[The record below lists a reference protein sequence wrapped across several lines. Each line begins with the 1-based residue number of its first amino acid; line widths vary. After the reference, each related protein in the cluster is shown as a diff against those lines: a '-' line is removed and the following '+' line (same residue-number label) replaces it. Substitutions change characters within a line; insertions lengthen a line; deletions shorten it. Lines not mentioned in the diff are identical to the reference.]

1 MALCHICNKRPARRK
16 CPAVASDICAIC
28 CARDR
33 MIDLACPVTCGY
45 LISAR
50 EHAKARE
57 GQIIS
62 RQFGE
67 MGLKLNPNKVHM
79 TLGIAIDEAIVAIQ
93 RETYKDIDDSEIL
106 AAIDNAIK
114 NIETAGTGLIYEH
127 KDGSKRV
134 QELSHKM
141 RTSLDEVVAKFP
153 AENRPRSIEILEAFK
168 LIGNLVRAHIR
179 SGEDKQAYLR
189 YIALFHAWDRSE
201 TGGAARIVLA

>member
-1 MALCHICNKRPARRK
+1 MALCHICNKRPGKRK
-16 CPAVASDICAIC
+16 CPAVAGDICAIC

-33 MIDLACPVTCGY
+33 MISLSCPATCAY

-50 EHAKARE
+50 EHAKTRE

-67 MGLKLNPNKVHM
+67 MGIKLNPTKAHM

-93 RETYKDIDDSEIL
+93 RESYKDIDDAEIL

-127 KDGSKRV
+127 KGGSKRV

-141 RTSLDEVVAKFP
+141 RTRLDEVVAKFP
-153 AENRPRSIEILEAFK
+153 AENRPRSLDILEALK

-179 SGEDKQAYLR
+179 SGEGKQAYLR
-189 YIALFHAWDRSE
+189 YIALFHPWDRSE
-201 TGGAARIVLA
+201 TGSAPRIVLA